1 MAIVRTGAG
10 VRLPRL
16 DGGEEGSP
24 EATEDEEEE
33 SRATPS
39 QESGADGFSGGE
51 EEEEEEN
58 GGGGEEPEELEE
70 ELGDD
75 ELLLEEEEE
84 GDSGMGSDE
93 LEVTELGE
101 PGAEMCQVGHQS
113 FAVPLELYDLAGL
126 RDVLS
131 LDAWNTLLSEDERVR
146 LAALLPDMDQE
157 TFARTLVELLA
168 GQSFH
173 FGSPLAAL
181 FEQLK
186 GGLCDPRINLYRRG
200 KRFAER
206 RKHYYWLQS
215 YHNSMV
221 RGLWEIKDCWKG
233 SEGYSLDERLRM
245 LDTLKAQKQRQ
256 QQQQQRKALAS
267 VRRAGSETDSESR
280 EAGDQ
285 VLNQLKLDKIRQKK
299 AGKLVKERSKG
310 LLRVGMPKGVD
321 EEYAGGAGRDAAV
334 APSEL
339 SHQDNAYGYDL
350 GMHRGKHHRSID
362 GLYSEEPGYERDLSR
377 TRLARLLP
385 KPVKKKELAMSYD
398 GNLYGNN
405 YRDNNTASPYYYG
418 KNPSTNQGVTL
429 AAYDPPYFDTRR
441 NARYSEGDWV
451 QGGKGVQSKAQTGDE
466 MHWTA
471 GTHTGHLDD
480 WQKGQSAGDYRSRKD
495 QAGYGPKVK
504 SYKSIEQQVI
514 GARIGSNPTSKIS
527 QVKMAGKSSSQ
538 FDRIGQKHSRGNA
551 VYSQS
556 EETESDSSEQFEDGG
571 GVHFL
576 ERKPDHHHSGFHRP
590 AHGGAKKSKKLA
602 KVVKM
607 NYPTAD
613 ADLEP
618 SRSKGFKGKVSE
630 TGYLRDVDVKM
641 VEQIS
646 DVTKPPAASGER
658 KRKVVANLETHVND
672 NSELHEINEDANDS
686 LRLTEG
692 ERLASRSGHA
702 VQDSDVDFGGTE
714 RVSGS
719 SATKKTKGRVEVPSL
734 DEPSEHVPSGP
745 KIVDSISASKKKS
758 KKKPESTT
766 DAVIVAEPAA
776 DVPENNAVTVEPE
789 KPEKIEK
796 PKKKYVPIS
805 PTIHTG
811 FSFSVVHLL
820 TAVKKAMVS
829 PAEDTAVKKAMV
841 SPAEDT
847 PAAVKQPDGEENKKW
862 FNNEEHSKTPQE
874 QSTAEQAQQVL
885 EGTDASAAEQTA
897 PSNSPALT
905 VQEIVNRIKSN
916 PGDPRILET
925 QEPLQDL
932 VRGVLK
938 VLSSRTAPLGAKGW
952 KALVAYEKSN
962 KSWFWVGP
970 VPSISSYDDADEET
984 SAEAW
989 SIPHKMLVKLVDAF
1003 SNWLKSGQETLKQIG
1018 SLPPPPPPNPANLDL
1033 KERFKELRAQKS
1045 LNTISPS
1052 SDEARAYF
1060 QREEF
1065 LRYSIPDRAFC
1076 YTAADGEKS
1085 IVAPLRRGGGKPT
1098 AKARGHPMLLPD
1110 RPPHVTILCLVR
1122 DAASRLP
1129 ARTGTRADVCT
1140 LLRDSQYLNHEEA
1153 NKEAAINQV
1162 VSGALDRLHYER
1174 DPCVLY
1180 DNDKKLWTYLHRGRE
1195 EEDFEDDGT
1204 SSTKKWK
1211 RPRKD
1216 PSDPAEPG
1224 AANDDFDDDG
1234 TGTPSANNAKKQK
1247 ADHGDPTVSGE
1258 ANDEGDHAT
1267 QNPSSGG
1274 LEGDPDLNAV
1284 PSSKNYEESGGVVY
1298 IDAGPDDGGSNS
1310 VDAKPGS
1317 RPDDN
1322 PASWQ
1327 SFPEHNK
1334 NNTAL
1339 PENTSMDATLP

>member
-10 VRLPRL
+10 VRFPRL
-16 DGGEEGSP
+16 DGGGEGSP

-39 QESGADGFSGGE
+39 QESGADGFSGGD
-51 EEEEEEN
+51 EEEN
-58 GGGGEEPEELEE
+58 GGGGEAPEEVEEDLGGDEELEE
-70 ELGDD
+70 E
-75 ELLLEEEEE
+75 ER
-84 GDSGMGSDE
+84 DSGMGSDE

-101 PGAEMCQVGHQS
+101 PGAEMCQVGDQS
-113 FAVPLELYDLAGL
+113 VALPLELYDLTGL

-131 LDAWNTLLSEDERVR
+131 LDAWNTLLSEEERLR

-168 GQSFH
+168 GQNFH

-200 KRFAER
+200 TRFAER

-233 SEGYSLDERLRM
+233 REGYGLDERLRL
-245 LDTLKAQKQRQ
+245 LDNLKAQR
-256 QQQQQRKALAS
+256 QQRKASAS
-267 VRRAGSETDSESR
+267 ARRAGSETDSESR
-280 EAGDQ
+280 ESGEQ
-285 VLNQLKLDKIRQKK
+285 TLNQLMLDKIGQKK

-310 LLRVGMPKGVD
+310 LLRVGTPKGVD
-321 EEYAGGAGRDAAV
+321 EDYAGGSGRDAATG
-334 APSEL
+334 L
-339 SHQDNAYGYDL
+339 SDLPRQDNTYGYDS
-350 GMHRGKHHRSID
+350 GVHRGKLHRSID
-362 GLYSEEPGYERDLSR
+362 GLYSEELGYERDLSR
-377 TRLARLLP
+377 TRLPRLLP
-385 KPVKKKELAMSYD
+385 KPVKKKELTMSYD
-398 GNLYGNN
+398 GNLYGSN
-405 YRDNNTASPYYYG
+405 YRDNNTTASPYYYG
-418 KNPSTNQGVTL
+418 RNPSANQGVTL
-429 AAYDPPYFDTRR
+429 AAAYDPPYFDTRR
-441 NARYSEGDWV
+441 NARYSERDWV
-451 QGGKGVQSKAQTGDE
+451 QGGKGAQSKALTGDE

-471 GTHTGHLDD
+471 GTHTSHLDD
-480 WQKGQSAGDYRSRKD
+480 WQKGQLAGDYRSRKD
-495 QAGYGPKVK
+495 QAGYGLKVK
-504 SYKSIEQQVI
+504 SYKSIEQQASD
-514 GARIGSNPTSKIS
+514 ARIGSDPRSKIS
-527 QVKMAGKSSSQ
+527 QMKMTGKPGSQ

-556 EETESDSSEQFEDGG
+556 EETESDSSERFEDGG
-571 GVHFL
+571 DVHFL
-576 ERKPDHHHSGFHRP
+576 ERKPDHLHSGFHRP
-590 AHGGAKKSKKLA
+590 AHGAKKSKKIA
-602 KVVKM
+602 KLVKM
-607 NYPTAD
+607 SYPTAD

-641 VEQIS
+641 TEQIS
-646 DVTKPPAASGER
+646 DFMKPPAASGER
-658 KRKVVANLETHVND
+658 KRKAMANLETQVHD
-672 NSELHEINEDANDS
+672 NSEVHEINENANDS
-686 LRLTEG
+686 FRLTES
-692 ERLASRSGHA
+692 ERLGSRSDHA
-702 VQDSDVDFGGTE
+702 VQDSNGDVGGTE
-714 RVSGS
+714 RISSSSGS
-719 SATKKTKGRVEVPSL
+719 KKTKGRVEVPSQ
-734 DEPSEHVPSGP
+734 DEHSEPVSSGP
-745 KIVDSISASKKKS
+745 KMIENIGGSKKKS
-758 KKKPESTT
+758 KKKPESTG
-766 DAVIVAEPAA
+766 DAVNVAEPAA
-776 DVPENNAVTVEPE
+776 DVPEINVVAVEPE
-789 KPEKIEK
+789 KVEKLEKIEK

-829 PAEDTAVKKAMV
+829 PAEDT
-841 SPAEDT
+841 
-847 PAAVKQPDGEENKKW
+847 PAAAKQPDREEGKKW
-862 FNNEEHSKTPQE
+862 FNNEEHNKRPQE
-874 QSTAEQAQQVL
+874 ESTTEQAQQVL
-885 EGTDASAAEQTA
+885 EGADASAAEQTV

-905 VQEIVNRIKSN
+905 VQEIVNRIRSN

-970 VPSISSYDDADEET
+970 IPSVSSYDDPDEET

-989 SIPHKMLVKLVDAF
+989 CIPHKMLVKLVDAF

-1234 TGTPSANNAKKQK
+1234 TGTPSANHAKKQK
-1247 ADHGDPTVSGE
+1247 TDHGDPTVSGE
-1258 ANDEGDHAT
+1258 ANDEGDHT
-1267 QNPSSGG
+1267 IQNPSCGG
-1274 LEGDPDLNAV
+1274 LDGDPDLNAV
-1284 PSSKNYEESGGVVY
+1284 PSSKNYEESGGVVC
-1298 IDAGPDDGGSNS
+1298 IDAKPNDGGPNS
-1310 VDAKPGS
+1310 VDAKPGITA
-1317 RPDDN
+1317 DDN

-1327 SFPEHNK
+1327 SFPEQNE

-1339 PENTSMDATLP
+1339 PENTTSMDATHP

>member
-16 DGGEEGSP
+16 DGGGEGSP
-24 EATEDEEEE
+24 EATEDDEE

-51 EEEEEEN
+51 EEEGEEEEEEN
-58 GGGGEEPEELEE
+58 GGGGEEPEEAEDELGEE
-70 ELGDD
+70 EL
-75 ELLLEEEEE
+75 ELEEEEEE

-101 PGAEMCQVGHQS
+101 PGAEMCQVGDQS
-113 FAVPLELYDLAGL
+113 VAVPLELYDLAGL
-126 RDVLS
+126 SDVLS
-131 LDAWNTLLSEDERVR
+131 LDAWNTLLSEDERIR

-157 TFARTLVELLA
+157 TFARTLVELLS
-168 GQSFH
+168 GQNFH

-181 FEQLK
+181 FKQLK
-186 GGLCDPRINLYRRG
+186 GGLCDPRVNLYRRG
-200 KRFAER
+200 TRFAER

-233 SEGYSLDERLRM
+233 REGYSLDERLRM
-245 LDTLKAQKQRQ
+245 LDALKAK
-256 QQQQQRKALAS
+256 QQQRKALALAWRS
-267 VRRAGSETDSESR
+267 GSETDSGSR
-280 EAGDQ
+280 ESGKQ
-285 VLNQLKLDKIRQKK
+285 VLNQLKLDKIGQKK
-299 AGKLVKERSKG
+299 AGKLAKERSKG
-310 LLRVGMPKGVD
+310 LLRVNMLKGVD
-321 EEYAGGAGRDAAV
+321 EEYGEGSGRDAAV
-334 APSEL
+334 AL
-339 SHQDNAYGYDL
+339 SRQDNVYGYDS
-350 GMHRGKHHRSID
+350 GTHRGKLHRSID
-362 GLYSEEPGYERDLSR
+362 GLYSEELGYERDSSR
-377 TRLARLLP
+377 TRFPRLLP
-385 KPVKKKELAMSYD
+385 KPVKKKELTTSYD

-405 YRDNNTASPYYYG
+405 YHDNNNASPYYYG
-418 KNPSTNQGVTL
+418 RNPGPNQGVTL
-429 AAYDPPYFDTRR
+429 AAAYDPPYFDTRR
-441 NARYSEGDWV
+441 NARYSERDWV
-451 QGGKGVQSKAQTGDE
+451 QGGKGVQSKALTGDE

-471 GTHTGHLDD
+471 STHTGQVDD
-480 WQKGQSAGDYRSRKD
+480 WQKGKLAGDYRSRKD
-495 QAGYGPKVK
+495 QAGYGLKVK
-504 SYKSIEQQVI
+504 SYKSIEQQTND
-514 GARIGSNPTSKIS
+514 ARIGSDPRSKIS

-538 FDRIGQKHSRGNA
+538 FDRISQKHSRGNA
-551 VYSQS
+551 AYSQS
-556 EETESDSSEQFEDGG
+556 EETESDSSEQFEDSGD
-571 GVHFL
+571 VHFL
-576 ERKPDHHHSGFHRP
+576 ERKPEHHHSGFHRQ
-590 AHGGAKKSKKLA
+590 AHGVKKSKKLS

-607 NYPTAD
+607 NYPTAG

-630 TGYLRDVDVKM
+630 AGYLRDVDVKM
-641 VEQIS
+641 TEQIS
-646 DVTKPPAASGER
+646 DVMKPPAASGER
-658 KRKVVANLETHVND
+658 KRKGMANLETHVHD
-672 NSELHEINEDANDS
+672 NSELHEINENANDS
-686 LRLTEG
+686 FRLTES
-692 ERLASRSGHA
+692 ERLASKSGHA
-702 VQDSDVDFGGTE
+702 IQDSNGDFGGTE

-719 SATKKTKGRVEVPSL
+719 SGSKKTKGRVEVPSL
-734 DEPSEHVPSGP
+734 DEHSEHVPSGP
-745 KIVDSISASKKKS
+745 KMADNISGSKKKS

-766 DAVIVAEPAA
+766 DAVTVAEPAA
-776 DVPENNAVTVEPE
+776 DVPEDNVVAVE
-789 KPEKIEK
+789 PEKIEK

-829 PAEDTAVKKAMV
+829 PAEDT
-841 SPAEDT
+841 
-847 PAAVKQPDGEENKKW
+847 PAAAKQPDGEDGKKW
-862 FNNEEHSKTPQE
+862 FNNEEQNKTPQE
-874 QSTAEQAQQVL
+874 QSMTEQAQQVL
-885 EGTDASAAEQTA
+885 DGADASAAEQNV
-897 PSNSPALT
+897 PSNSLALT
-905 VQEIVNRIKSN
+905 VQEIVNRIRSN

-938 VLSSRTAPLGAKGW
+938 VLSSRTAPLGAKSW

-970 VPSISSYDDADEET
+970 VPSVSSYDDPDEET

-989 SIPHKMLVKLVDAF
+989 CIPHKMLVKLVDAF

-1234 TGTPSANNAKKQK
+1234 TGTPLANNAKKQK
-1247 ADHGDPTVSGE
+1247 TDHGDPTVSGE
-1258 ANDEGDHAT
+1258 ANDEGDNAT
-1267 QNPSSGG
+1267 QNPSCGG
-1274 LEGDPDLNAV
+1274 LEGDPDLNV
-1284 PSSKNYEESGGVVY
+1284 PSSKNYEESVGVVY
-1298 IDAGPDDGGSNS
+1298 IDARPDDAGSNS

-1317 RPDDN
+1317 RADDN

-1327 SFPEHNK
+1327 SVPEQNK
-1334 NNTAL
+1334 NSTAL
-1339 PENTSMDATLP
+1339 PENTSMDATLS

>member
-16 DGGEEGSP
+16 DGGGEGSP
-24 EATEDEEEE
+24 EATEDDEE

-51 EEEEEEN
+51 EEEEEEEN
-58 GGGGEEPEELEE
+58 GGGGEEPEEAEDELGEE
-70 ELGDD
+70 EL
-75 ELLLEEEEE
+75 ELEEEEEE

-101 PGAEMCQVGHQS
+101 PGAEMCQVGDQS
-113 FAVPLELYDLAGL
+113 VAVPLELYDLAGL
-126 RDVLS
+126 SDVLS
-131 LDAWNTLLSEDERVR
+131 LDAWNTLLSEDERLR

-157 TFARTLVELLA
+157 TFARTLVELLS
-168 GQSFH
+168 GQNFH
-173 FGSPLAAL
+173 FGSPLSAL
-181 FEQLK
+181 FKQLK
-186 GGLCDPRINLYRRG
+186 GGLCDPRVNLYRRG
-200 KRFAER
+200 TRFAER

-233 SEGYSLDERLRM
+233 REGYSLDERLRM
-245 LDTLKAQKQRQ
+245 LDALKAK
-256 QQQQQRKALAS
+256 QQQRKALALA
-267 VRRAGSETDSESR
+267 RRSGSETDSGSR
-280 EAGDQ
+280 ESGKQ
-285 VLNQLKLDKIRQKK
+285 VLNQLKLDKIGQKK
-299 AGKLVKERSKG
+299 AGKLAKERSKG
-310 LLRVGMPKGVD
+310 LLRVNMLKGVD
-321 EEYAGGAGRDAAV
+321 EEYGEGSGRDAAV
-334 APSEL
+334 AL
-339 SHQDNAYGYDL
+339 SRQDNVYGYDS
-350 GMHRGKHHRSID
+350 GTHRGKLHRSID
-362 GLYSEEPGYERDLSR
+362 GLYSEELGYERDSSR
-377 TRLARLLP
+377 TRFPRLLP
-385 KPVKKKELAMSYD
+385 KPVKKKELTTSYD

-405 YRDNNTASPYYYG
+405 YHDNNNASPYYYG
-418 KNPSTNQGVTL
+418 RNPGPNQGVTL
-429 AAYDPPYFDTRR
+429 AAAYDPPYFDTRR
-441 NARYSEGDWV
+441 NARYSERDWV
-451 QGGKGVQSKAQTGDE
+451 QGGKGVQSKALTGDE

-471 GTHTGHLDD
+471 STHTGQVDD
-480 WQKGQSAGDYRSRKD
+480 WQKGKLAGDYRSRKD
-495 QAGYGPKVK
+495 QAGYGLKVK
-504 SYKSIEQQVI
+504 SYKSIEQQAND
-514 GARIGSNPTSKIS
+514 ARIGSDPRSKIS

-551 VYSQS
+551 AYSQS
-556 EETESDSSEQFEDGG
+556 EETESDSSEQFEDSGD
-571 GVHFL
+571 VHFL
-576 ERKPDHHHSGFHRP
+576 ERKPEHHHSGFHRQ
-590 AHGGAKKSKKLA
+590 AHGVKKSKKLS

-607 NYPTAD
+607 NYPTAG

-630 TGYLRDVDVKM
+630 AGYLRDVDVKM
-641 VEQIS
+641 TEQIS
-646 DVTKPPAASGER
+646 DVMKPPAASGER
-658 KRKVVANLETHVND
+658 KRKGMANLETHVHD
-672 NSELHEINEDANDS
+672 NSELHEISENANDS
-686 LRLTEG
+686 FRLTES
-692 ERLASRSGHA
+692 ERLASKSGHA
-702 VQDSDVDFGGTE
+702 IQDSNGDFGGTE

-719 SATKKTKGRVEVPSL
+719 SGSRKTKGRVEVPSL
-734 DEPSEHVPSGP
+734 DEHSEHVPSGP
-745 KIVDSISASKKKS
+745 KMADNISGSKKKS

-766 DAVIVAEPAA
+766 DAVTVAEPAA
-776 DVPENNAVTVEPE
+776 DVPEDNVVAVE
-789 KPEKIEK
+789 PEKIEK

-829 PAEDTAVKKAMV
+829 PV
-841 SPAEDT
+841 EDT
-847 PAAVKQPDGEENKKW
+847 PAAAKQPDGEDGKKW
-862 FNNEEHSKTPQE
+862 FNNEEQNKTPQE
-874 QSTAEQAQQVL
+874 QSMTEQAQQVL
-885 EGTDASAAEQTA
+885 DGADASAAEQNV
-897 PSNSPALT
+897 PSNSLALT
-905 VQEIVNRIKSN
+905 VQEIVNRIRSN

-938 VLSSRTAPLGAKGW
+938 VLSSRTAPLGAKSW

-970 VPSISSYDDADEET
+970 VPSVSSYDDPDEET

-989 SIPHKMLVKLVDAF
+989 CIPHKMLVKLVDAF

-1234 TGTPSANNAKKQK
+1234 TGTPLANNAKKQK
-1247 ADHGDPTVSGE
+1247 TDHGDPTVSGE
-1258 ANDEGDHAT
+1258 ANDEGDNAT
-1267 QNPSSGG
+1267 QNPSCG
-1274 LEGDPDLNAV
+1274 EGDPDLNV
-1284 PSSKNYEESGGVVY
+1284 PSSKNYEESVGVVY
-1298 IDAGPDDGGSNS
+1298 IDARPDDAGSNS

-1317 RPDDN
+1317 RADDN

-1327 SFPEHNK
+1327 SVPEQNK
-1334 NNTAL
+1334 NGTAL
-1339 PENTSMDATLP
+1339 PENTSMDATLS

>member
-10 VRLPRL
+10 VRHPRL
-16 DGGEEGSP
+16 DGGGEGSP
-24 EATEDEEEE
+24 EATEDDEE

-39 QESGADGFSGGE
+39 QESEADGISGGE
-51 EEEEEEN
+51 EEEEEEGEEEEN
-58 GGGGEEPEELEE
+58 GGGGEGPEEAEDELREEELE
-70 ELGDD
+70 
-75 ELLLEEEEE
+75 LEQEEEE

-101 PGAEMCQVGHQS
+101 PGAEMCQVGDQS
-113 FAVPLELYDLAGL
+113 VAVPLELYDLAGL
-126 RDVLS
+126 CDVLS
-131 LDAWNTLLSEDERVR
+131 LDAWNTLLSEDERLR

-157 TFARTLVELLA
+157 TFARTLVELLS
-168 GQSFH
+168 GQNFH

-181 FEQLK
+181 FKQLK
-186 GGLCDPRINLYRRG
+186 GGLCDPRVNLYRRG
-200 KRFAER
+200 TRFAER

-233 SEGYSLDERLRM
+233 REGYSLDERLRM
-245 LDTLKAQKQRQ
+245 LEALKTQK
-256 QQQQQRKALAS
+256 QQRKALAS
-267 VRRAGSETDSESR
+267 ARQAGSETDSESR
-280 EAGDQ
+280 ESGKQ
-285 VLNQLKLDKIRQKK
+285 VLNQLKLDKFAQKK

-310 LLRVGMPKGVD
+310 LLRVNTMKGVD
-321 EEYAGGAGRDAAV
+321 EEYGGGSGRDAAV
-334 APSEL
+334 AL
-339 SHQDNAYGYDL
+339 SRQDNAYGYDS
-350 GMHRGKHHRSID
+350 GTHRRKLHRSID
-362 GLYSEEPGYERDLSR
+362 GLYSEELGYERDSSR
-377 TRLARLLP
+377 TQFP
-385 KPVKKKELAMSYD
+385 KPVKKKELTMSYD

-405 YRDNNTASPYYYG
+405 YRDNNNASPYYYG
-418 KNPSTNQGVTL
+418 RNPGPNQGVTL
-429 AAYDPPYFDTRR
+429 AAAYDPPYFDTRR
-441 NARYSEGDWV
+441 NARYSERDWV
-451 QGGKGVQSKAQTGDE
+451 KGGKGVQSKALTGDE

-471 GTHTGHLDD
+471 GSHIGEVDD
-480 WQKGQSAGDYRSRKD
+480 WQKGQLAGDYRSRKD
-495 QAGYGPKVK
+495 RAGYGPKVK
-504 SYKSIEQQVI
+504 SYKSIEQQAND
-514 GARIGSNPTSKIS
+514 ARIGSDPRSKIS
-527 QVKMAGKSSSQ
+527 KVKMAGKPSSQ
-538 FDRIGQKHSRGNA
+538 FDKIGQKHSRGNA
-551 VYSQS
+551 AYSQS
-556 EETESDSSEQFEDGG
+556 EETESDSSEQFEDSGD
-571 GVHFL
+571 VHFL
-576 ERKPDHHHSGFHRP
+576 ERKPEHHHSGFHRK
-590 AHGGAKKSKKLA
+590 AHGAKKSKKLS

-607 NYPTAD
+607 NYATAD

-630 TGYLRDVDVKM
+630 AGYLRDVDVKM
-641 VEQIS
+641 TEQIS
-646 DVTKPPAASGER
+646 DVMKPPAASGER
-658 KRKVVANLETHVND
+658 KRKGMANLETHVND
-672 NSELHEINEDANDS
+672 NSELHEINENANDS
-686 LRLTEG
+686 FRLTES
-692 ERLASRSGHA
+692 ERLASKS
-702 VQDSDVDFGGTE
+702 VQDSNGDFGGIE

-719 SATKKTKGRVEVPSL
+719 TGSKKTKGRVEVLSL
-734 DEPSEHVPSGP
+734 DEQDEHVPSGP
-745 KIVDSISASKKKS
+745 KMADNISGPKKKS
-758 KKKPESTT
+758 KKKPKSTP
-766 DAVIVAEPAA
+766 DAVTVAEPAA
-776 DVPENNAVTVEPE
+776 DVPEDNVVAVE
-789 KPEKIEK
+789 PEKIEK

-829 PAEDTAVKKAMV
+829 PV
-841 SPAEDT
+841 EDT
-847 PAAVKQPDGEENKKW
+847 PAAEKQPDRAEGKKW
-862 FNNEEHSKTPQE
+862 FSNEEQNKTPQE
-874 QSTAEQAQQVL
+874 QSMTEQAQQVL
-885 EGTDASAAEQTA
+885 EGADASAAEQNVV
-897 PSNSPALT
+897 SNSPALT
-905 VQEIVNRIKSN
+905 VQEIVNRIRSN
-916 PGDPRILET
+916 PGDPRILVT

-970 VPSISSYDDADEET
+970 APSISSYDDPDEET

-989 SIPHKMLVKLVDAF
+989 CIPHKMLVKLVDAF

-1234 TGTPSANNAKKQK
+1234 TGTPLANNAKKQK
-1247 ADHGDPTVSGE
+1247 TDHGDPTVSGE
-1258 ANDEGDHAT
+1258 ANDEGDNAT
-1267 QNPSSGG
+1267 QNPSCGG
-1274 LEGDPDLNAV
+1274 LEGDPDLNV
-1284 PSSKNYEESGGVVY
+1284 PSSKNYGESVGAVY
-1298 IDAGPDDGGSNS
+1298 IDATPDDGGSNS

-1317 RPDDN
+1317 RADDK
-1322 PASWQ
+1322 PASCQ
-1327 SFPEHNK
+1327 SVPEQNK
-1334 NNTAL
+1334 NSSTL

>member
-1 MAIVRTGAG
+1 MAIVRTGAS

-16 DGGEEGSP
+16 DGEGSP
-24 EATEDEEEE
+24 DATEDEEEE

-39 QESGADGFSGGE
+39 QESGADSFSGGDD
-51 EEEEEEN
+51 EEEN
-58 GGGGEEPEELEE
+58 GGGGQEPEEVEE
-70 ELGDD
+70 ELGGD
-75 ELLLEEEEE
+75 EEMEPEEEER
-84 GDSGMGSDE
+84 DSGMGSDE

-101 PGAEMCQVGHQS
+101 PGAEMCQVGDQS
-113 FAVPLELYDLAGL
+113 VAVPLELYDLTSL

-131 LDAWNTLLSEDERVR
+131 LDAWNTLLSEEERLR

-168 GQSFH
+168 GQNFH

-200 KRFAER
+200 TRFAER

-221 RGLWEIKDCWKG
+221 QGLWEIKDCWKG
-233 SEGYSLDERLRM
+233 REGYGLEQRLRL
-245 LDTLKAQKQRQ
+245 LDTLKAQR
-256 QQQQQRKALAS
+256 QQRKALAS
-267 VRRAGSETDSESR
+267 AQRAGSETDSESR
-280 EAGDQ
+280 ESGEQA
-285 VLNQLKLDKIRQKK
+285 LNQLNRDKIGQKK

-310 LLRVGMPKGVD
+310 LLRVATPKGVD
-321 EEYAGGAGRDAAV
+321 EDNAGGSGRVAAAG
-334 APSEL
+334 L
-339 SHQDNAYGYDL
+339 SKLPRQDNSYGYDT
-350 GMHRGKHHRSID
+350 GPHRGKLHRSID
-362 GLYSEEPGYERDLSR
+362 GLYSEELGYERDLSK
-377 TRLARLLP
+377 TRLPRLLP
-385 KPVKKKELAMSYD
+385 KPVKKKELTMSYD

-405 YRDNNTASPYYYG
+405 YHDNNAASPYYYG
-418 KNPSTNQGVTL
+418 RNPSANQGVTL
-429 AAYDPPYFDTRR
+429 AAAYDPPYFDTRR
-441 NARYSEGDWV
+441 NARYSERDWV
-451 QGGKGVQSKAQTGDE
+451 QGGKGVQSKALTGDE

-480 WQKGQSAGDYRSRKD
+480 WQKGQLAGDYRSRKD
-495 QAGYGPKVK
+495 QAGYGLKVK
-504 SYKSIEQQVI
+504 SYKSIEQQASD
-514 GARIGSNPTSKIS
+514 ARIVSDPRSKIS
-527 QVKMAGKSSSQ
+527 QVKMAGKPSSQ

-556 EETESDSSEQFEDGG
+556 EETESDSSERFEDGG
-571 GVHFL
+571 DVHFL
-576 ERKPDHHHSGFHRP
+576 ERKPEHLQSGFHRP
-590 AHGGAKKSKKLA
+590 GHGAKKSKKIA
-602 KVVKM
+602 KVLKM
-607 NYPTAD
+607 SYPTAD

-630 TGYLRDVDVKM
+630 TGYLREVDVKIT
-641 VEQIS
+641 EQLS
-646 DVTKPPAASGER
+646 DVMKPPAASGER
-658 KRKVVANLETHVND
+658 KRKAMAKLETQVHD
-672 NSELHEINEDANDS
+672 NSEVHEINENANDS
-686 LRLTEG
+686 FGLTES
-692 ERLASRSGHA
+692 ERLASMSDHA
-702 VQDSDVDFGGTE
+702 VQDSNGDVRGTE
-714 RVSGS
+714 RVSSS
-719 SATKKTKGRVEVPSL
+719 SASKKTKGRVEVPSQ
-734 DEPSEHVPSGP
+734 DEHSEPVPSGP
-745 KIVDSISASKKKS
+745 KMIENISGSKKKS
-758 KKKPESTT
+758 KRKPESTT
-766 DAVIVAEPAA
+766 DAVTVAEPAA
-776 DVPENNAVTVEPE
+776 DVPENNVVAVEPEKVE

-796 PKKKYVPIS
+796 PKRKYVPIS

-829 PAEDTAVKKAMV
+829 PAEDT
-841 SPAEDT
+841 PAGAE
-847 PAAVKQPDGEENKKW
+847 QPDGEEGKKW
-862 FNNEEHSKTPQE
+862 FTNEEHSKKPQE
-874 QSTAEQAQQVL
+874 QSTTEQAQQVP
-885 EGTDASAAEQTA
+885 EGADASAAEQTL
-897 PSNSPALT
+897 PSNSQALT

-970 VPSISSYDDADEET
+970 IPSVSSYDDPDEET

-989 SIPHKMLVKLVDAF
+989 CIPHKMLVKLVDAF

-1052 SDEARAYF
+1052 SDEARTYF

-1216 PSDPAEPG
+1216 PSDPADPG

-1247 ADHGDPTVSGE
+1247 TDHGDPTVSGE
-1258 ANDEGDHAT
+1258 ANDEGDHTT
-1267 QNPSSGG
+1267 QNPSCGG

-1284 PSSKNYEESGGVVY
+1284 PSSKNYEESGGVVS
-1298 IDAGPDDGGSNS
+1298 IDARPNDGGTNS
-1310 VDAKPGS
+1310 VDAKPGITA
-1317 RPDDN
+1317 DDN

-1327 SFPEHNK
+1327 SFPEQNE
-1334 NNTAL
+1334 NNTAV
-1339 PENTSMDATLP
+1339 PENTTSMDVTHP